1 MKGILGNI
9 ILVIAGILIIV
20 CLISNLKEQS
30 ETDQDTSN
38 KAEFQKKDAEKEK
51 EAESADAAGKESD
64 TIDENE
70 KTEKP
75 VETFKPGEAN
85 MKEYFTQIEITEE
98 IYHRIYKKSYK
109 EDCPLPI
116 EDLRYLQLLYYGFD
130 HEIHAGEMIVN
141 KTIAKDTLSV
151 FKELYEI
158 KYPIER
164 IRLVDDYDG
173 DDELSMSD
181 NNTSAFN
188 FRYIDGTKTYSNH
201 AKGLAIDINPLYNP
215 YVRTRDG
222 IRTVL
227 PVNGEEYADRHQDHK
242 YYIKKEDTCYRIFTK
257 YGFTW
262 GGDWKNSKDYQ
273 HFEKA
278 VKEG

>member
-1 MKGILGNI
+1 MKGILGNV
-9 ILVIAGILIIV
+9 ILVIAGILIII

-30 ETDQDTSN
+30 ETNQDTSN

-64 TIDENE
+64 TIDEDE

-75 VETFKPGEAN
+75 AEAFKTGEAN
-85 MKEYFTQIEITEE
+85 MKERFTQIEITEE
-98 IYHRIYKKSYK
+98 IYQRIYKKSYK

-164 IRLVDDYDG
+164 IQLVDDYDG

-201 AKGLAIDINPLYNP
+201 ARGLAIDINPLYNP

-227 PVNGEEYADRHQDHK
+227 PVNGEEYADRDQNHK